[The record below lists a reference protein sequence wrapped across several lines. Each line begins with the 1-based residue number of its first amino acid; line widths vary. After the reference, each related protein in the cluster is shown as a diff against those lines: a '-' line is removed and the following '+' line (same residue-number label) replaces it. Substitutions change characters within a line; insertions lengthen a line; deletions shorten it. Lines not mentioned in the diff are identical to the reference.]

1 VKGATIL
8 AMPDEN
14 PFILPPF
21 APRNRLQTPLTV
33 VAVLLGMALTG
44 GFWMFLA
51 RGKANSAARIAAQDL
66 KASQARTAA
75 LQGEKEQLETDK
87 AQLEAEKAQLET
99 VKSELESVKRELAKS
114 AQAKEEEIAELK
126 GISDKIQDKM
136 KDEIA
141 HGDIHLEQ
149 AGSRLRVVFADKALF
164 DPGEVQVCKRGE
176 GVLTRVAEVLAGTP
190 DQQIQVAGHTD
201 RAPINGKLA
210 AQYPTNWELSVARA
224 TNVVRY
230 LAEKAKL
237 PAQQLIASGQGEYQ
251 PIASNKSAAGRAR
264 NRRIEILLTPA
275 PPTTKSKLKPAVAGK
290 TARKGTAKKADKKT
304 DRAKKSGTKPQAK
317 KHAPDKGGKPAAK

>member
-1 VKGATIL
+1 MT
-8 AMPDEN
+8 DEN
-14 PFILPPF
+14 QFILPPF
-21 APRNRLQTPLTV
+21 EPRNPLRTPLAV
-33 VAVLLGMALTG
+33 VAVLLGMALAG

-51 RGKANSAARIAAQDL
+51 RGKANSVARIATQDL
-66 KASQARTAA
+66 KASQAKTAA
-75 LQGEKEQLETDK
+75 LEAERAQLETEK
-87 AQLEAEKAQLET
+87 AQLEAEKAQLDT
-99 VKSELESVKRELAKS
+99 VESELDSVKRELSKS
-114 AQAKEEEIAELK
+114 AQAKEDEIAELK

-149 AGSRLRVVFADKALF
+149 AGSRLRVVLADKVLF

-190 DQQIQVAGHTD
+190 DQQIQVSGHTD

-224 TNVVRY
+224 TNVVRF

-237 PAQQLIASGQGEYQ
+237 PAQKLVASGQGEYQ
-251 PIASNKSAAGRAR
+251 PIASNKSSAGRAR

-275 PPTTKSKLKPAVAGK
+275 PTPATKSRLRAAVAVKTGGK
-290 TARKGTAKKADKKT
+290 AATKQADKKT
-304 DRAKKSGTKPQAK
+304 AKTKKSGK
-317 KHAPDKGGKPAAK
+317 KSQSGKTHVSR

>member
-1 VKGATIL
+1 MT
-8 AMPDEN
+8 DEN

-21 APRNRLQTPLTV
+21 TPRNRLQTPLAV
-33 VAVLLGMALTG
+33 VAVLLGIALAG

-51 RGKANSAARIAAQDL
+51 RGKANSAARIATQDL
-66 KASQARTAA
+66 KASQARIAA
-75 LQGEKEQLETDK
+75 LTAEKEQLATDK
-87 AQLEAEKAQLET
+87 AQLESEKTQLET
-99 VKSELESVKRELAKS
+99 VKSELDSVKRELAKS
-114 AQAKEEEIAELK
+114 THAEEDEIAALK

-149 AGSRLRVVFADKALF
+149 AGSRLRVVFADKTLF

-176 GVLTRVAEVLAGTP
+176 SVLMHVAEVLAGIP

-224 TNVVRY
+224 TNVVRF

-237 PAQQLIASGQGEYQ
+237 PAQQLIASGHSEYQ
-251 PIASNKSAAGRAR
+251 PIASNKSAVGRAR

-275 PPTTKSKLKPAVAGK
+275 STPTKKLKPAVAGK
-290 TARKGTAKKADKKT
+290 SVRKGAAKKSDKKT
-304 DRAKKSGTKPQAK
+304 DRAKKSGAKPQAGK
-317 KHAPDKGGKPAAK
+317 NHSPSKGGKPAAK